1 MRKRGMWMTR
11 WTATSLTS
19 LALVLS
25 CGFAGP
31 AAAQVAPPTRE
42 QVNRIPDQ
50 ALPPSPSRL
59 TVSGGIE
66 RAPCPL
72 DDARFQSI
80 TVNITQAV
88 FDQLE
93 AVDPIELAPAVAPYL
108 GKTSPISVVC
118 EIRDAA
124 ATILRNKGYL
134 AAVQV
139 PPQRIEGGVVHFQVL
154 MAKLVGLHVRGD
166 PGRAEKLFAG
176 YLKGLKNG
184 RPFNRFEAERSLL
197 LAGDLPGYDVHLVLK
212 PAGTVPGEVIGDV
225 MVTRTPV
232 ELYANVQNYGS
243 RAVGRWS
250 GLLRLTVNDLLGIGD
265 RATLGFDNTFDTREQ
280 SVMQAGYEIRPGTSG
295 LSVGGRFTYAWTRPG
310 IGGGDPLRARTW
322 IATGELGYPLIRR
335 QTETVRAALGFDAI
349 DQKLRFAGL
358 ALNTDKLRVLFG
370 RVDFDAIS
378 PDSIGDTRGYS
389 PTEPRWRASGSLEF
403 RQGLGTLGA
412 SRDCGGPPFYLR
424 CAVAPSISRFDA
436 NPRATLIRAAA
447 SLEFRPAPG
456 IAVVLSPRAQYA
468 FDPLLAYEQMS
479 AGNYTVGRG
488 YDPGALT
495 GDSGIGGSAE
505 LRLFSI
511 VPKGANKIA
520 VQPYAFVDGVR
531 LWTQG
536 PLAGANNARSLYS
549 VGGGI
554 RAAYGDRAR
563 IDVTVAAPLSRLPF
577 ATRREGVRLLVSFTT
592 RLLPWRP
599 L

>member
-1 MRKRGMWMTR
+1 MTR
-11 WTATSLTS
+11 WQATSLTS
-19 LALVLS
+19 LAVALS
-25 CGFAGP
+25 YGVAAP
-31 AAAQVAPPTRE
+31 AAGQVAPPTRE
-42 QVNRIPDQ
+42 EINRIPDQ
-50 ALPPSPSRL
+50 ALPPTPPRL

-72 DDARFQSI
+72 DDPRFQAV
-80 TVNITQAV
+80 TVTITQAV

-93 AVDPIELAPAVAPYL
+93 AVDPAELAPAVAPYL

-139 PPQRIEGGVVHFQVL
+139 PPQTIEGGVVHFQVL
-154 MAKLVGLHVRGD
+154 MAKLVALHVRGNA
-166 PGRAEKLFAG
+166 GNAEKLFAG
-176 YLKGLKNG
+176 YLEQLKTG

-197 LAGDLPGYDVHLVLK
+197 LAGDLPGYNVHLVLK
-212 PAGTVPGEVIGDV
+212 PAGTVPGEVAGDV

-232 ELYANVQNYGS
+232 ELYANIQNYGS
-243 RAVGRWS
+243 RAVGRFS
-250 GLLRLTVNDLLGIGD
+250 GLARLTVNDLLGIGD
-265 RATLGFDNTFDTREQ
+265 RATLGFDNSFDAREQ
-280 SVMQAGYEIRPGTSG
+280 TVVEAGYEIRPGTSG
-295 LSVGGRFTYAWTRPG
+295 LSLTGRFTYAWTQPT
-310 IGGGDPLRARTW
+310 IGGGNPLRARTMV
-322 IATGELGYPLIRR
+322 ATGELGYPLIRH
-335 QTETVRAALGFDAI
+335 QAETVRAALGLDVI

-358 ALNTDKLRVLFG
+358 ALNTDKLRVLYG

-378 PDSIGDTRGYS
+378 PDSIGDTRGYN
-389 PTEPRWRASGSLEF
+389 PTEPRWRLSGSLEI
-403 RQGLGTLGA
+403 RQGLGVLGA
-412 SRDCGGPPFYLR
+412 SRDCGPAPFYLR

-436 NPRATLIRAAA
+436 NPRAALVRTSA
-447 SLEFRPAPG
+447 SFEFRPTPK
-456 IAVVLSPRAQYA
+456 IAFVLSPRGQYA
-468 FDPLLAYEQMS
+468 VDPVLSYEQMS

-511 VPKGANKIA
+511 VPKGANKLA
-520 VQPYAFVDGVR
+520 LQPYAFVDGVR

-536 PLAGANNARSLYS
+536 PLAAGNNSRSIYS
-549 VGGGI
+549 IGGGL

-563 IDVTVAAPLSRLPF
+563 LDVTLAAPLSRLPF
-577 ATRREGVRLLVSFTT
+577 ATKREGVRLLVSFTT